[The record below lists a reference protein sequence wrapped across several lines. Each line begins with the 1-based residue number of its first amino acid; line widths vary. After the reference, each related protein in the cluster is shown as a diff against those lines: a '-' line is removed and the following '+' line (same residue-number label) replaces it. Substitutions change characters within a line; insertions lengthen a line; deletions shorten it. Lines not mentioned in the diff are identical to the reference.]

1 MHLGDII
8 KNQKF
13 CQSQTF
19 GILTHNVDTSVCGIL
34 QKKHTLI
41 SGVDK
46 FEAAESVVVVGA
58 DVGLGVVVGAD
69 VGLGVVVGSGP
80 ATI

>member
-34 QKKHTLI
+34 QKKNTLI

-46 FEAAESVVVVGA
+46 FEAAESVVVEGWWWGMTASQMTV
-58 DVGLGVVVGAD
+58 L
-69 VGLGVVVGSGP
+69 LLK
-80 ATI
+80 

>member
-1 MHLGDII
+1 MFLVFYT
-8 KNQKF
+8 KN
-13 CQSQTF
+13 
-19 GILTHNVDTSVCGIL
+19 I
-34 QKKHTLI
+34 LI

>member
-1 MHLGDII
+1 MWTHL
-8 KNQKF
+8 F
-13 CQSQTF
+13 VVF
-19 GILTHNVDTSVCGIL
+19 Y
-34 QKKHTLI
+34 KKKDTLI

-58 DVGLGVVVGAD
+58 DVGLGVVVG
-69 VGLGVVVGSGP
+69 SGP

>member
-1 MHLGDII
+1 MWTHVFLVFYT
-8 KNQKF
+8 KN
-13 CQSQTF
+13 
-19 GILTHNVDTSVCGIL
+19 I
-34 QKKHTLI
+34 LI

-58 DVGLGVVVGAD
+58 DVGLGVVVG
-69 VGLGVVVGSGP
+69 SGP

>member
-1 MHLGDII
+1 MV
-8 KNQKF
+8 F
-13 CQSQTF
+13 Y
-19 GILTHNVDTSVCGIL
+19 
-34 QKKHTLI
+34 KKKDTLI

-58 DVGLGVVVGAD
+58 DVGLGVVVG
-69 VGLGVVVGSGP
+69 SGP

>member
-1 MHLGDII
+1 MIFYNK
-8 KNQKF
+8 KNA
-13 CQSQTF
+13 
-19 GILTHNVDTSVCGIL
+19 
-34 QKKHTLI
+34 LI

-46 FEAAESVVVVGA
+46 FEAAESVVVVAADVGLGVVVGA

>member
-1 MHLGDII
+1 MWTHLFVVFYK
-8 KNQKF
+8 KNA
-13 CQSQTF
+13 
-19 GILTHNVDTSVCGIL
+19 
-34 QKKHTLI
+34 LI

-58 DVGLGVVVGAD
+58 DVGLGVVVG
-69 VGLGVVVGSGP
+69 SGP